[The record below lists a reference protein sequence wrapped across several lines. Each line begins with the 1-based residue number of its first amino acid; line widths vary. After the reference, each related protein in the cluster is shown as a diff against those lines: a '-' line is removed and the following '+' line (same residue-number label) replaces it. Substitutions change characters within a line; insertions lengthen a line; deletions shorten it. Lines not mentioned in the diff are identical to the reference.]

1 MVYRKTASTE
11 ARKDARHRKILDAA
25 IRLFG
30 TLGYHSTTVPM
41 IVSEADSSVGSF
53 YAHFH
58 NKEDVFAAV
67 LEELGEKVAEVIQQ
81 AREAQTDPLQE
92 IASAVEK
99 VFLYLA
105 ENPLEARILIVDS
118 CGLSPRLE
126 QVGRAI
132 LRGQAEEVR
141 RLIDSAPKVFNVQHS
156 AVAAQC
162 LVGAIYEALYSWQ
175 EESPEQRM
183 LAAEVARAVADYN
196 LRALRS

>member
-1 MVYRKTASTE
+1 MVYRKTASTQ
-11 ARKDARHRKILDAA
+11 ARKDARRRAILDAA
-25 IRLFG
+25 LHLFG
-30 TLGYHSTTVPM
+30 SHGYHSTTVPM
-41 IVSEADSSVGSF
+41 IVSEANSSVGSF

-67 LEELGEKVAEVIQQ
+67 MEELGKKVAEVVHQ
-81 AREAQTDPLQE
+81 ARDSQTDPLLG
-92 IASAVEK
+92 IAAAVET
-99 VFLYLA
+99 VILYLA
-105 ENPLEARILIVDS
+105 QHPLEARILIVDS

-141 RLIDSAPKVFNVQHS
+141 RQIEEAPEIFDVQHA

-183 LAAEVARAVADYN
+183 PAAEVARAVADYN
-196 LRALRS
+196 LRALRR